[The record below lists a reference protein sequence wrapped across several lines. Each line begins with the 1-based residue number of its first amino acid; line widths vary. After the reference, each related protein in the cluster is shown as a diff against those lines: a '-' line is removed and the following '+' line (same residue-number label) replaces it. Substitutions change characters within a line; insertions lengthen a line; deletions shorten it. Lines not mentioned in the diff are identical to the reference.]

1 MKLLNYLQ
9 GLRKGKEAHRLEKE
23 AMQDP
28 FLADAME
35 GYDGTKENPIHRIE
49 ALRKQVSVRSAR
61 KKQHRAIGWSIAACL
76 LLGVGM
82 TTFFLSQK
90 DSLPEG
96 EDTRIA
102 QEQSPLV
109 VPAPESPKPQPA
121 IEATQQR
128 REVAEK
134 SEEAPRL
141 VAAQPMA
148 AEICMAEETRV
159 VKDSSHQKAAPAV
172 LLADTRKVHGKVT
185 DQHGEPIIGASVV
198 VRGTNRGTTSDLDGN
213 FALNFDGEK
222 ELVVN
227 YIGYE
232 SITLPADTSK
242 NLLIAMNDDRHTL
255 DEVVVVGYGS
265 QKRQSMTGSMA
276 ALKIPGKPQPTVG
289 WKAFRKYLKE
299 NLSRPTD
306 AECVRVKGKVVLT
319 FGVSQEGRPEDITV
333 KKPLCPSADA
343 EAKLLIEEG
352 PDWTVGDE
360 PVEISIK
367 F

>member
-49 ALRKQVSVRSAR
+49 ALRKQVSARSAP
-61 KKQHRAIGWSIAACL
+61 KNQHRAIGWSIAACL
-76 LLGVGM
+76 LLGVGVS
-82 TTFFLSQK
+82 TFFLSQK
-90 DSLPEG
+90 ESLPEG

-102 QEQSPLV
+102 REQSPLA
-109 VPAPESPKPQPA
+109 APVAETITPQPA

-128 REVAEK
+128 EVAENK
-134 SEEAPRL
+134 KEAPQL

-148 AEICMAEETRV
+148 EEIRIVEENRV
-159 VKDSSHQKAAPAV
+159 VKDSSLRKATTAS
-172 LLADTRKVHGKVT
+172 LLADSRKVHGKVI

-198 VRGTNRGTTSDLDGN
+198 VKGTNRGTISDVDGRFALDLD
-213 FALNFDGEK
+213 AEK

-232 SITLPADTSK
+232 SITLPADTTK
-242 NLLIAMNDDRHTL
+242 NLLIAMNDDRQTL

-265 QKRQSMTGSMA
+265 QKRQSMTGAVA
-276 ALKIPGKPQPTVG
+276 ALKIPGKPQPTIG

-306 AECVRVKGKVVLT
+306 AECARVKGKVVLT
-319 FGVSQEGRPEDITV
+319 FGVSKEGRPEDITV
-333 KKPLCPSADA
+333 KESLCPSADV
-343 EAKLLIEEG
+343 EAILLIEGG
-352 PDWTVGDE
+352 PDWTVGEE
-360 PVEISIK
+360 PVEVSIK

>member
-35 GYDGTKENPIHRIE
+35 GYDGTKENPTHRIE

-90 DSLPEG
+90 ESLPEG

-102 QEQSPLV
+102 REQSPLA
-109 VPAPESPKPQPA
+109 VPAPESPTPQPA

-128 REVAEK
+128 EVVEK
-134 SEEAPRL
+134 NEEAPRI

-148 AEICMAEETRV
+148 AEIRMAEETRV
-159 VKDSSHQKAAPAV
+159 VEDSSHQKATTAS
-172 LLADTRKVHGKVT
+172 LLANTRKVHGKVT

-198 VRGTNRGTTSDLDGN
+198 VRGTNRGTTSDLNGN
-213 FALNFDGEK
+213 FVLNFDAKK

-232 SITLPADTSK
+232 PITLPADTSK
-242 NLLIAMNDDRHTL
+242 NLLIAMNDDRQTL

-265 QKRQSMTGSMA
+265 QKRQSMTGTAA
-276 ALKIPGKPQPTVG
+276 ALKIPGKPQPTIG

-299 NLSRPTD
+299 NLFRPTD

-343 EAKLLIEEG
+343 EAILLIEDG